1 MSLHSNEP
9 SRLGKQA
16 SGLFTSAAA
25 LMATAALMA
34 AAAHL
39 HGIMPINLTGPAP
52 YDAGSAPYDTGSAP
66 YDTGS
71 APYDRT

>member
-1 MSLHSNEP
+1 MSPHSNEP

-16 SGLFTSAAA
+16 SRSFTCAAP
-25 LMATAALMA
+25 LMATAAPMA

-52 YDAGSAPYDTGSAP
+52 YD
-66 YDTGS
+66 
-71 APYDRT
+71 RT